1 MKLNSADRILHQQFS
16 EYGLNAREWLR
27 KCALLLPEID
37 RRLIW
42 RKKNFSGIYE
52 YAAKL
57 AGMSRASVDDALRIM
72 KKVEEIPA
80 LLPIVEEKGLNRIRP
95 LLNIITPENQDFWVE
110 KAKTM
115 SRHTLA
121 IYVQNFRSEFRT
133 GPESQPENATVSFQ
147 VRPELAKKLEVLK
160 KRADFE
166 ELLNRFIESVDPP
179 KAKIEPAK
187 SRHIPV
193 ATQREVLNR
202 TSGLC
207 AYPSCTRPATSFHH
221 TQRFALGKVHDPRRL
236 QALCTAHER
245 LAHLGLIENEE
256 KAPEKW
262 QLREEPD
269 RADYKFYIDRFVS
282 LYRPT

>member
-1 MKLNSADRILHQQFS
+1 MSVEWLLGALYLVTFCFVRKSKGEHTLTNHARMDSSPLPMKLNSADRILHQQFS
-16 EYGLNAREWLR
+16 EYGLNAREWIR

-42 RKKNFSGIYE
+42 KKKNFSGIHE

-57 AGMSRASVDDALRIM
+57 AGMSRESVDDALRIM

-133 GPESQPENATVSFQ
+133 GPEF
-147 VRPELAKKLEVLK
+147 
-160 KRADFE
+160 
-166 ELLNRFIESVDPP
+166 
-179 KAKIEPAK
+179 
-187 SRHIPV
+187 
-193 ATQREVLNR
+193 
-202 TSGLC
+202 
-207 AYPSCTRPATSFHH
+207 
-221 TQRFALGKVHDPRRL
+221 
-236 QALCTAHER
+236 
-245 LAHLGLIENEE
+245 
-256 KAPEKW
+256 
-262 QLREEPD
+262 
-269 RADYKFYIDRFVS
+269 
-282 LYRPT
+282 